1 MKHID
6 EKIGEIE
13 TKLKSPEL
21 DLPDQDLPNDIYLD
35 KCIKIFR
42 EKWKLKQEL
51 ALLKSELIV

>member
-35 KCIKIFR
+35 KCTKIFR